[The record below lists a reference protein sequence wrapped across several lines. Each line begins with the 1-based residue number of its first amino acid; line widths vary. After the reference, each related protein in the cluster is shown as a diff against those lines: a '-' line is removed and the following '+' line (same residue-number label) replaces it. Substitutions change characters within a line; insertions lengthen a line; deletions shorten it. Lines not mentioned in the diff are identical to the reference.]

1 MVELRHHQ
9 RLVWEGWFPEQ
20 AEGWWEEWMRQADQV
35 LDDDELLEAVYQ
47 AQGKRRPKSHCR
59 GRKQTPAEVV
69 LRLAVLKHVRNWS
82 FEETEREVRAN
93 VVYRQFTRIG
103 ARKVPD
109 AKTLGRL
116 VQALGPKVVQQVHQR
131 LVAVAQ
137 EKKVVQGRRLRLD
150 TTVVESNIHYPTDS
164 SLLSDG
170 ARVLTRTMKK
180 ITELTGRAGTKLR
193 NRMRTIGH
201 RAMEIARTSR
211 SKGPQVQK
219 RLKQGYRKLL
229 TVTRKVVNQAKRFRE
244 EIASGV
250 KRAKDHDKKL
260 VLAALRKNLETM
272 LPRVQQVIRQAK
284 ARVLGGNVHVAGKLV
299 SVFEP
304 STEVIRKGKA
314 SKPTEFGK
322 MVKVQEA
329 ENQIITHY
337 EVFEKRPND
346 ADLLLPAV
354 RKHEE
359 QFGRVPQLV
368 AGDAG
373 FYSADNET
381 ELQKMGVRQISVPNR
396 STKSPERRRH
406 QKKRSFRRG
415 QKWRTGAEGRISVLK
430 RRHGLN
436 RCRYRGEA
444 GTQRWVG
451 LGVIADNLINI
462 GRFLATATNTG

>member
-9 RLVWEGWFPEQ
+9 RLLWEGWFPEQ
-20 AEGWWEEWMRQADQV
+20 AEGWWDEWMRQADAV

-47 AQGKRRPKSHCR
+47 AQGKRRPKSRCR

-103 ARKVPD
+103 AKKVPD

-116 VQALGPKVVQQVHQR
+116 VQALGPAVIQQVHQR
-131 LVAVAQ
+131 LVAIAQ
-137 EKKVVQGRRLRLD
+137 EKKVVRGRRLRLD

-170 ARVLTRTMKK
+170 ARVLTRTMTK
-180 ITELTGRAGTKLR
+180 ITERTGRAGTKLR

-219 RLKQGYRKLL
+219 KLKQGYRKLL
-229 TVTRKVVNQAKRFRE
+229 TVTRKVVNQAKRFRNE
-244 EIASGV
+244 VASGV
-250 KRAKDHDKKL
+250 KRAKDHNQKL
-260 VLAALRKNLETM
+260 VLEALRKDLETM
-272 LPRVQQVIRQAK
+272 LPRVQQVIGQTK
-284 ARVLGGNVHVAGKLV
+284 ARVLGGNVHVTGKLV

-322 MVKVQEA
+322 MVKIQEA

-337 EVFEKRPND
+337 EVFDKRPAD
-346 ADLLLPAV
+346 AELLVPAV
-354 RKHEE
+354 QKHEE
-359 QFGRVPQLV
+359 QFRRVPQLV
-368 AGDAG
+368 AGDAA
-373 FYSADNET
+373 FYSADNEA
-381 ELQKMGVRQISVPNR
+381 ELREMGVRQVSVPNR

-436 RCRYRGEA
+436 RCRYRQDA
-444 GTQRWVG
+444 GMQRWVG

-462 GRFLATATNTG
+462 GRFLAVANSG

>member
-20 AEGWWEEWMRQADQV
+20 AAGWWDEWMRRVDQV

-47 AQGKRRPKSHCR
+47 AQGKRRPKSRCR

-69 LRLAVLKHVRNWS
+69 LRLAVLKHVRNWT
-82 FEETEREVRAN
+82 FEEAEREVRAN

-103 ARKVPD
+103 AEKVPD
-109 AKTLGRL
+109 AKTMGRL
-116 VQALGPKVVQQVHQR
+116 VQALGPAVIQQVHQR
-131 LVAVAQ
+131 LVAIAQ
-137 EKKVVQGRRLRLD
+137 EKKVVRGRKLRVD
-150 TTVVESNIHYPTDS
+150 TTVVETNIHYPTDS

-180 ITELTGRAGTKLR
+180 ITELTGRVGTKLR

-211 SKGPQVQK
+211 SKGRQRQK
-219 RLKQGYRKLL
+219 KLKQGYRKLL
-229 TVTRKVVNQAKRFRE
+229 TVTRKVVNQAKRFRNE
-244 EIASGV
+244 VVSGV
-250 KRAKDHDKKL
+250 KRTKDHNQKL
-260 VLAALRKNLETM
+260 ALEALRRDLEAM

-284 ARVLGGNVHVAGKLV
+284 ARVLGGDVHVAGKLV

-322 MVKVQEA
+322 MVKIQEA

-337 EVFEKRPND
+337 EVFEKRPKD
-346 ADLLLPAV
+346 ADLLVPAV
-354 RKHEE
+354 QKHER

-373 FYSADNET
+373 FYSAGNEA
-381 ELQKMGVRQISVPNR
+381 ELQKMGVKQISVPNHLTR
-396 STKSPERRRH
+396 SPERRRH
-406 QKKRSFRRG
+406 QKRPSFRRG
-415 QKWRTGAEGRISVLK
+415 QKWRTGAEGRISVIK
-430 RRHGLN
+430 RRHGLT
-436 RCRYRGEA
+436 RCRYRGDA
-444 GTQRWVG
+444 GMQRWVG

-462 GRFLATATNTG
+462 GRFLAVMNSG

>member
-35 LDDDELLEAVYQ
+35 LDDDELLEAVYH
-47 AQGKRRPKSHCR
+47 AQGKRRPKSRCR
-59 GRKQTPAEVV
+59 GRKQTPAEVL

-103 ARKVPD
+103 AEKVPD
-109 AKTLGRL
+109 AKTLARL
-116 VQALGPKVVQQVHQR
+116 VQALGPAVIQQVHQR
-131 LVAVAQ
+131 LVAIAQ
-137 EKKVVQGRRLRLD
+137 EKKVVRGRRLRLD
-150 TTVVESNIHYPTDS
+150 TTVVEKNIHYPTDS

-219 RLKQGYRKLL
+219 KLQQGYRKLL

-250 KRAKDHDKKL
+250 KRTKDQEQNL
-260 VLAALRKNLETM
+260 VLTALRKDLETM
-272 LPRVQQVIRQAK
+272 WPRVQQVIRQAK

-359 QFGRVPQLV
+359 QFGRVPHLV

-373 FYSADNET
+373 FYSAGNEA
-381 ELQKMGVRQISVPNR
+381 ELQDMGVKQISVPNR

-436 RCRYRGEA
+436 RCRYRGDA
-444 GTQRWVG
+444 GMHRWVG

-462 GRFLATATNTG
+462 GRFLAVTNSG

>member
-1 MVELRHHQ
+1 MVELRHQQ

-20 AEGWWEEWMRQADQV
+20 AAEWWDEWMKQADQV

-47 AQGKRRPKSHCR
+47 AQGKRRPKSRCR

-82 FEETEREVRAN
+82 FEGTEREVRAN

-103 ARKVPD
+103 AEKVPD
-109 AKTLGRL
+109 AKTLARL
-116 VQALGPKVVQQVHQR
+116 VQALGPAVIQQVHQR
-131 LVAVAQ
+131 LVAIAQ
-137 EKKVVQGRRLRLD
+137 EKKVVRGRRLRLD
-150 TTVVESNIHYPTDS
+150 TTVVERNIHYPTDS

-170 ARVLTRTMKK
+170 VRVLTRTMKK

-219 RLKQGYRKLL
+219 KMKQGYRKLL
-229 TVTRKVVNQAKRFRE
+229 TVTRKVVNQAKRFRNE
-244 EIASGV
+244 VASGV
-250 KRAKDHDKKL
+250 KRAKNHDQKL
-260 VLAALRKNLETM
+260 VLEALRKDLETM

-284 ARVLGGNVHVAGKLV
+284 ARVLGGDVHVAGKLV

-322 MVKVQEA
+322 MVKIQEA

-337 EVFEKRPND
+337 EVFDKRPSD
-346 ADLLLPAV
+346 AELLVPAV
-354 RKHEE
+354 HKHEE

-373 FYSADNET
+373 FYSADNEA
-381 ELQKMGVRQISVPNR
+381 ELQDMGVRQISVPNR

-436 RCRYRGEA
+436 RCRYRGDA
-444 GTQRWVG
+444 GMQRWVG

-462 GRFLATATNTG
+462 GRFLAVTNSG

>member
-1 MVELRHHQ
+1 MVELRFHQ
-9 RLVWEGWFPEQ
+9 RTMWEGWFPEE
-20 AEGWWEEWMRQADQV
+20 ASGWWEEWMKQADQV
-35 LDDDELLEAVYQ
+35 LDDEELLDSVYE
-47 AQGKRRPKSHCR
+47 AQGRRWPKSRRR
-59 GRKQTPAEVV
+59 GRKQTPSEVT

-103 ARKVPD
+103 AQKVPD

-116 VQALGPKVVQQVHQR
+116 LQTLGPDVVQQIHQR

-137 EKKVVQGRRLRLD
+137 EKKVARGQRLRVD
-150 TTVVESNIHYPTDS
+150 TTVVERNIHYPTDS
-164 SLLSDG
+164 GLLGDG

-180 ITELTGRAGTKLR
+180 ITELTGRAETK
-193 NRMRTIGH
+193 
-201 RAMEIARTSR
+201 
-211 SKGPQVQK
+211 
-219 RLKQGYRKLL
+219 
-229 TVTRKVVNQAKRFRE
+229 
-244 EIASGV
+244 
-250 KRAKDHDKKL
+250 
-260 VLAALRKNLETM
+260 
-272 LPRVQQVIRQAK
+272 LPRVRQVIRQSR
-284 ARVLGGNVHVAGKLV
+284 ARVLGGDVHVAGKLV
-299 SVFEP
+299 SIFEP

-322 MVKVQEA
+322 MVKIQEA

-337 EVFEKRPND
+337 QVFAKRPND
-346 ADLLLPAV
+346 ADLLVPAV
-354 RKHEE
+354 QKHEE

-373 FYSADNET
+373 FYSASNEA
-381 ELQKMGVRQISVPNR
+381 ELSEMGVKQISVPNR

-415 QKWRTGAEGRISVLK
+415 QKWRTGVEGRISVLK

-436 RCRYRGEA
+436 RCRYRGDA
-444 GTQRWVG
+444 GMQRWVG

-462 GRFLATATNTG
+462 GRFLAANDTG

>member
-20 AEGWWEEWMRQADQV
+20 AQGWWEEWMRQADQV
-35 LDDDELLEAVYQ
+35 LDDAELLELVYE
-47 AQGKRRPKSHCR
+47 AQGKRRPKSRCH

-82 FEETEREVRAN
+82 FEATEREVRAN

-103 ARKVPD
+103 AEKVPD

-116 VQALGPKVVQQVHQR
+116 VQALGPAVIQQVHQR
-131 LVAVAQ
+131 LVAIAQ
-137 EKKVVQGRRLRLD
+137 EKKVVRGRRLRLD
-150 TTVVESNIHYPTDS
+150 TTVVEKNIHYPTDS
-164 SLLSDG
+164 SLLGDG

-201 RAMEIARTSR
+201 RLMEIARTSR
-211 SKGPQVQK
+211 SKGPQVQEK
-219 RLKQGYRKLL
+219 LKQGYRKLL
-229 TVTRKVVNQAKRFRE
+229 TTTRKVVNQAKCFRKE
-244 EIASGV
+244 MASGV
-250 KRAKDHDKKL
+250 KRARDHEQKL
-260 VLAALRKNLETM
+260 VLQALRKDLETM
-272 LPRVQQVIRQAK
+272 LPRVQQVIRQSR
-284 ARVLGGNVHVAGKLV
+284 ARVLGGDVHVAGKLV

-322 MVKVQEA
+322 MVKIQEA

-346 ADLLLPAV
+346 ADLLVPAV
-354 RKHEE
+354 QKHEE

-373 FYSADNET
+373 FYSAGNEA
-381 ELQKMGVRQISVPNR
+381 ELQDMGVRQISVPNR

-436 RCRYRGEA
+436 RCRYRGDA
-444 GTQRWVG
+444 GMQRWVG

-462 GRFLATATNTG
+462 GRFLAVTNSG

>member
-47 AQGKRRPKSHCR
+47 AQGKRRPKSLCR

-69 LRLAVLKHVRNWS
+69 LRLAVLKHMRNWS

-103 ARKVPD
+103 AEKVPD

-116 VQALGPKVVQQVHQR
+116 VQALGPKVVQQLHQR

-137 EKKVVQGRRLRLD
+137 EKKVVGGRRLRLD

-211 SKGPQVQK
+211 SKGPQVRK
-219 RLKQGYRKLL
+219 NLKQGYRKLL
-229 TVTRKVVNQAKRFRE
+229 TVARKVVNQAKRFRE

-250 KRAKDHDKKL
+250 KCAKDHDQKL
-260 VLAALRKNLETM
+260 VLAALRKDLEIM
-272 LPRVQQVIRQAK
+272 LPRVQQVIRQTK
-284 ARVLGGNVHVAGKLV
+284 ARVLGGDVHVAGKLV

-322 MVKVQEA
+322 MVKFQEA

-337 EVFEKRPND
+337 EVFEKRPKD
-346 ADLLLPAV
+346 ADLLVPAV
-354 RKHEE
+354 QKHER

-373 FYSADNET
+373 FYSASNEA
-381 ELQKMGVRQISVPNR
+381 ELQDMGVRQISVPNHF
-396 STKSPERRRH
+396 TKSPERRRH

-436 RCRYRGEA
+436 RCRYRGDP
-444 GTQRWVG
+444 GMQRWVG

-462 GRFLATATNTG
+462 GRCLAATNTG